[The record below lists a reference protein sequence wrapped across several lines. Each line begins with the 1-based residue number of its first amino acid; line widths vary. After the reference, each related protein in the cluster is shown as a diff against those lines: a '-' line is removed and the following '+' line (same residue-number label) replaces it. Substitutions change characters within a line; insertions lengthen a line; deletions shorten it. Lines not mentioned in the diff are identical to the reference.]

1 MDATAAGEGTE
12 GPPLTVPYSFFQP
25 TMPATL
31 PAALADAATS
41 LDEVGAAETARLT
54 DTFLEQI
61 TGGSE
66 DPRDPEYQ
74 RRWAAAQEENDA
86 RMRASLGGHA
96 WLDRHRE
103 VHREVRPSPASRPEQ
118 EP

>member
-1 MDATAAGEGTE
+1 MVATAEREGTE
-12 GPPLTVPYSFFQP
+12 APPLTVPYSFFQP
-25 TMPATL
+25 TIPATL
-31 PAALADAATS
+31 PAALAGAATG
-41 LDEVGAAETARLT
+41 LDETGAAETARLT
-54 DTFLEQI
+54 DAFLEQI

-74 RRWAAAQEENDA
+74 RRWAGAQEESDA

-103 VHREVRPSPASRPEQ
+103 VHREVRATPASPPPPQ
-118 EP
+118 P